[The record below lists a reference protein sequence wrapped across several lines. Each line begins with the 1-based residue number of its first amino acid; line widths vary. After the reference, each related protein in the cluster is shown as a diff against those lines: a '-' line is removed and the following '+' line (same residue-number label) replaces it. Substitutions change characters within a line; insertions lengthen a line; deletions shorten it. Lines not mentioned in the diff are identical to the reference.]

1 MPLDTNYDFI
11 LTVDGN
17 NTGLLLAEDANT
29 GEKMWGEGFAPAIAP
44 QVRTDAFSLSHV
56 SPEIEVLLTW
66 ENWTDGAGF
75 QDDDGGLQT
84 PSARY
89 NYSQGVD
96 ASWQE
101 AGLMLAFQRQD
112 SSGISA
118 APARFF
124 RNSLGVFALAEDD
137 IFEWNT
143 STLTWDTRDS
153 GGGVNYSDMAELN
166 GVLYAA
172 RVGGTTYKYSA
183 DGITWTTF
191 SDETNDLFVFF
202 ATRDDV
208 LWGIEPTGLIKNTT
222 NGINGGSGVAW
233 SAGDQVGSTSDTV
246 SGFVEADD
254 NLYIFKDTGIWRYT
268 GTATAPVWTSE
279 YVLSNNGDQPFRWV
293 DGVVRTTYGD
303 RLLGFDP
310 VNGATAAPFT
320 VLWPPPQMVGNEE
333 TTGTITAI
341 GGDLRNMYIAVK
353 NGAGNTYIQKFSHG
367 AWHTTM
373 YLGANDCDTLL
384 VVGPGDFHDTNPV
397 LLFGYGAT
405 VKYFILPRSGFDP
418 SNDKSCKFDIT
429 GGTLFTSWSV
439 VGSQAFPKWLNRI
452 DMETRQT
459 TAGIPITG
467 QYEVDE
473 SGTAVTLVT
482 ANSPGRA
489 NGKTSSEVEFTRVR
503 GLMKLESAVASTT
516 PRLLGTVLHATQNPP
531 RKRMWQPVVKVG
543 ENLETRGGNRDKQS
557 AAVIKNRLFTA
568 PNAFCQLTDR
578 DGNVY
583 QVRVLDVQNQGLI
596 ELKQGNMRRDEER
609 LALTIVEITTISI
622 ADRRVMQWGRD
633 TWGGGKVWG

>member
-1 MPLDTNYDFI
+1 MPLDSGYDFL

-17 NTGLLLAEDANT
+17 ETGLLLATDPRT
-29 GEKMWGEGFAPAIAP
+29 GEMVWGEGFAPSLAP

-56 SPEIEVLLTW
+56 PPEIEVLITW

-75 QDDDGGLQT
+75 QDDDGGLQK
-84 PSARY
+84 PLARY

-96 ASWQE
+96 ASWLE
-101 AGLMLAFQRQD
+101 AGLVLSFERQD

-118 APARFF
+118 APVRFF
-124 RNSLGVFALAEDD
+124 RNSLGVFAIAEDD

-143 STLTWDTRDS
+143 TTLTWDTRDS
-153 GGGVNYSDMAELN
+153 GGGVNYTDMAELD

-172 RVGGTTYKYSA
+172 RAAGTTYKYSTN
-183 DGITWTTF
+183 GISWTAF
-191 SDETNDLFVFF
+191 SDASDDLPVFL
-202 ATRDDV
+202 AVRDEV
-208 LWGIEPTGLIKNTT
+208 LWGIETGGLIKNTT
-222 NGINGGSGVAW
+222 NGQNSGVAW
-233 SAGDQVGSTSDTV
+233 SAGDQVGSSSDTIN
-246 SGFVEADD
+246 GFLEADD

-268 GTATAPVWTSE
+268 GSAVAPVWNSE
-279 YVLSNNGDQPFRWV
+279 YILSNNGDQPFRWV

-310 VNGATAAPFT
+310 VGGATASPFT

-353 NGAGNTYIQKFSHG
+353 NGAGNTYIQKFAHG

-373 YLGANDCDTLL
+373 FLGANDCDTLL
-384 VVGPGDFHDTNPV
+384 VVGPGDFHATNPV

-418 SNDKSCKFDIT
+418 ISDSNCKFDTT
-429 GGTLFTSWSV
+429 GGSLFTPWSV

-459 TAGIPITG
+459 TAGISLTG
-467 QYEVDE
+467 KYEIDE
-473 SGTAVTLVT
+473 SGVVVTLVN

-489 NGKTSSEVEFTRVR
+489 SGETSSEVEFTRVR
-503 GLMKLESAVASTT
+503 VIMQLDSAVPSTT
-516 PRLLGTVLHATQNPP
+516 PRLMGTVLHSTQNPP
-531 RKRMWQPVVKVG
+531 RKRMWTPVVKVG
-543 ENLETRGGNRDKQS
+543 EELLLRTGGRDRQS

-596 ELKQGNMRRDEER
+596 ESVKGSVRRDDER
-609 LALTIVEITTISI
+609 VALTIVEITTISI
-622 ADRRVMQWGRD
+622 AGRRIMQWGRD
-633 TWGGGKVWG
+633 SWGGGKVWG